1 MILLNDALTYKA
13 VLIISVTEIV
23 PMDEVNSEYRSKILV
38 LGANFVGKTSII
50 KKFIANSFSETYRE
64 TVEDIFS
71 RDFNVAGQTIMV
83 DIYDTNISYPDMRRL
98 RLATAEAL
106 IFVFSLDSLNSFLQV
121 KELMKEAAERRKDID
136 TVPIILVGN
145 KVDIPEIKVDR
156 EMVNKWLGISVVK
169 RYTPYLETSA
179 KTGENILEI
188 FRQLL
193 RLSKVK
199 TSSASFFFESPILN
213 SRRNSRQDNFNN
225 ADANGS
231 HQPNSRRHQNR
242 LENANDKSSEVVV
255 VAMLAKFNITRHAS
269 LKVRRRRSL
278 FKQYVKESDQ
288 SDCLIS

>member
-1 MILLNDALTYKA
+1 
-13 VLIISVTEIV
+13 
-23 PMDEVNSEYRSKILV
+23 MDEVNNEYRSKILV
-38 LGANFVGKTSII
+38 LGANLVGKTSII

-136 TVPIILVGN
+136 TIPIILVGN

-156 EMVNKWLGISVVK
+156 EMVNKWLAISVVK

-199 TSSASFFFESPILN
+199 TSSANFFFESPILN

-225 ADANGS
+225 ANANGS
-231 HQPNSRRHQNR
+231 HQQNFRRHHSR

-278 FKQYVKESDQ
+278 FKQYVKEPDQ